1 MIEPS
6 TLRKSSQ
13 AHLDGHPP
21 PRRVVMMQLQ
31 NAADE
36 IERLRKDR
44 DDLLDAARRVDGN
57 EPHRIIPAIWPIIQ
71 RMNTND

>member
-6 TLRKSSQ
+6 TLRESSQ

-21 PRRVVMMQLQ
+21 PRRVVMLQLQ

-36 IERLRKDR
+36 IERLRGIIASAF
-44 DDLLDAARRVDGN
+44 DDLDSGDESGCYLILKNASAK
-57 EPHRIIPAIWPIIQ
+57 
-71 RMNTND
+71 